1 MYIDEFELD
10 EIEQKIDKQGRQVR
24 KIATYPT
31 NTIIPFGDSISA
43 MNGKGDDI
51 YNNLDAGQ
59 TMEEYIVGAKGYL
72 TWANILLNQRLKVLY
87 NAGVSGNTTAQM
99 LARIQTDVI
108 NKRPSYCV
116 ILGGTNDLSQNVP
129 IETIKN
135 NLLTMYKMLIGS
147 GITVIACTLTP
158 RIITAY
164 RPSIIN
170 INNFIRSLRSTLKNF
185 IVCDWYE
192 DVASPVDDN
201 WFAGF
206 SDDGLHPI
214 VKSAFVMGKRLY
226 TVLKDI
232 VPVNPIFAGSNTN
245 DATAIFPNMY
255 LLGGATSATGW
266 NLPTTATVIASKV
279 ARTNG
284 LEWQQIENTGAT
296 ATSVKINKTINLP
309 QFVVGTK
316 VSAYLEYEID
326 ASATSITSCSA
337 TISSWKSGNMI
348 NSSTGLGG
356 YITDFVP
363 TPTSGIIYIP
373 RFTIPVVT
381 GNLDITV
388 QATLIGK
395 FRIGRIRVI
404 VE

>member
-1 MYIDEFELD
+1 MSETFF
-10 EIEQKIDKQGRQVR
+10 IEQDVERLKKKTS

-59 TMEEYIVGAKGYL
+59 TGEEYIISAKGYL
-72 TWANILLNQRLKVLY
+72 TWGNILLNQRFKMIY
-87 NAGVSGNTTAQM
+87 NAGISGSTTTQM

-108 NKRPSYCV
+108 NKRPSYC
-116 ILGGTNDLSQNVP
+116 IMLGGTNDLTTGADISV
-129 IETIKN
+129 IKS
-135 NLLTMYKMLIGS
+135 NLLTMYKMLINS

-158 RIITAY
+158 RTITAY

-170 INNFIRSLRSTLKNF
+170 INNFIRSLRNTLKNF
-185 IVCDWYE
+185 VVCDWYE
-192 DVASPVDDN
+192 DTASPVDDN

-206 SDDGLHPI
+206 SDDGLHPN
-214 VKSAFVMGKRLY
+214 VKSAYAMGKRLY
-226 TVLKDI
+226 TTLKDI
-232 VPVNPIFAGSNTN
+232 IPVSPIFSGSNVN
-245 DATAIFPNMY
+245 DATMIYPNPY
-255 LLGGATSATGW
+255 LLGGATVATGW
-266 NLPTTATVIASKV
+266 NVPTTATVIASKV

-296 ATSVKINKTINLP
+296 ATALKINKSLDVSK
-309 QFVVGTK
+309 FVVGTK
-316 VSAYLEYEID
+316 ISAYVEYEID
-326 ASATSITSCSA
+326 ASATSITSYNASISA
-337 TISSWKSGNMI
+337 QSLPSWAMIRSGV
-348 NSSTGLGG
+348 GLGG
-356 YITDFVP
+356 YVTDFTQ

-373 RFTIPVVT
+373 RFTIPV
-381 GNLDITV
+381 GAQSLGFEV